1 MVMLTAILVGWQDAA
16 PRAAPQEGELEDCYQ
31 RLLATPAA
39 CEQLEE
45 HGVESSEDL
54 RDLEQADVEALAAC
68 LKTVPRKKLL
78 RALGFGT

>member
-1 MVMLTAILVGWQDAA
+1 MLIAVRVGWQDAA
-16 PRAAPQEGELEDCYQ
+16 PRAELQGGALEDCYQ

-39 CEQLEE
+39 REQLEE

-54 RDLEQADVEALAAC
+54 RDLEQADVEALGAC

-78 RALGFGT
+78 RTLGFGA